1 MMGACFCSGPRPG
14 HDLCPCRE
22 RHESGDQRE
31 LRRLRAEVERL
42 KRQQSPA
49 ERRRAQLEHD
59 SRRRQEIQDAG
70 GIDCTMRP
78 SDAIRP

>member
-1 MMGACFCSGPRPG
+1 MGACFCSGPRPG

-42 KRQQSPA
+42 RRQQPPQAVREREADIDREHFERCERAGSPWGA
-49 ERRRAQLEHD
+49 TPR
-59 SRRRQEIQDAG
+59 
-70 GIDCTMRP
+70 
-78 SDAIRP
+78 SDRIRP